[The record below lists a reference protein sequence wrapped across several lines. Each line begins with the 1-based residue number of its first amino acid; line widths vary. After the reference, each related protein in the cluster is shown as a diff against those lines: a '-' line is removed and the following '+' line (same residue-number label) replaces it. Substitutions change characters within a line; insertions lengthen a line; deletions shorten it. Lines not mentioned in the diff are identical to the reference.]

1 MISLSYTEENYLK
14 AIYHLSYLGKEC
26 ITTNEIAEMLNTK
39 PASVSD
45 MLKKLSQKEMIN
57 YVKYYGVEITDQG
70 KSCALKI
77 VRKHR
82 LWEVF
87 LVEKLKFNWD
97 EVHDVAE
104 ELEHIQSNLLIER
117 LDHFLGFPKYDPHG
131 DPIPGA
137 DGLLREKPQ
146 IGLCDLTINDI
157 GFLSNV
163 KEAGVAF
170 LQYCDKVGLKIGVKI
185 KVIDKVSF
193 DNSLEIEIDNI
204 KTISISKEVSK
215 NIFVTR

>member
-1 MISLSYTEENYLK
+1 MAFLSYTEENYLK
-14 AIYHLSYLGKEC
+14 AIFHLSSFGNKC
-26 ITTNEIAEMLNTK
+26 VTTNEIAEVLTTK

-45 MLKKLSQKEMIN
+45 MLKKLSQKELIK
-57 YVKYYGVEITDQG
+57 YEKYYGVYITEKG
-70 KSCALKI
+70 KLCALKI

-97 EVHDVAE
+97 EVHDIAE
-104 ELEHIQSNLLIER
+104 ELEHIQSSLLIER
-117 LDHFLGFPKYDPHG
+117 LDDFLGFPKYDPHG

-137 DGLLREKPQ
+137 DGYIRQKEQ
-146 IGLCDLTINDI
+146 IGLCDMEINDI

-185 KVIDKVSF
+185 KIIDKIAF
-193 DNSLEIEIDNI
+193 DNSLEIEIENR
-204 KTISISKEVSK
+204 KVISVSKEVSK